1 MNITQD
7 DLVLPYNTSDQE
19 EEEQE
24 MSFRFEHKNHSSPTR
39 EKTHKFKRGGPVINN
54 NFIRPKLL

>member
-7 DLVLPYNTSDQE
+7 DLALPYNTSDGE
-19 EEEQE
+19 KEEQE
-24 MSFRFEHKNHSSPTR
+24 MSLRSEHKNHSSPTR
-39 EKTHKFKRGGPVINN
+39 ETTRKFKRGGPVINN